1 MLQRGCGLQRRP
13 QRSIRLDFCVALA
26 PLSRSSPERSSPST
40 CNRRMS
46 ATSLSGSGDETT
58 SANVV
63 RNPLVSVSGSCI
75 VRSSGTRVRIATG
88 SPHERPRSASYVK
101 NATEAVLFRPVCEEF
116 VPSPLGKHCAGSI
129 SPRPGSHRRHA
140 PKVRTLRGSDRLMG
154 GLMAPDSGALQVLD
168 LDVVAQPQAVAENLD
183 LYADL
188 HGIDAA
194 ERARQYPRLLEM
206 TALAPFTKRHNRQ
219 RHLGFLPQ
227 DHVCERQTT
236 MARTLT
242 RGSCSVG
249 DSATLVRNRRLG
261 VRRVGRVLLDAADE
275 VERGV

>member
-1 MLQRGCGLQRRP
+1 
-13 QRSIRLDFCVALA
+13 
-26 PLSRSSPERSSPST
+26 
-40 CNRRMS
+40 
-46 ATSLSGSGDETT
+46 
-58 SANVV
+58 
-63 RNPLVSVSGSCI
+63 
-75 VRSSGTRVRIATG
+75 
-88 SPHERPRSASYVK
+88 
-101 NATEAVLFRPVCEEF
+101 
-116 VPSPLGKHCAGSI
+116 
-129 SPRPGSHRRHA
+129 
-140 PKVRTLRGSDRLMG
+140 MG

-236 MARTLT
+236 MARTLRPEGRF
-242 RGSCSVG
+242 RGKADVRG
-249 DSATLVRNRRLG
+249 HGARWPRVVKATA
-261 VRRVGRVLLDAADE
+261 RVGLSV
-275 VERGV
+275 